1 MTETSKNFNGG
12 ARNTKKQTEVDFI
25 CNQAD
30 RRYYIQVALSLPT
43 REKTL
48 QKERTLMNIGDNF
61 KKIIVVKD
69 NKRSWMTEEGI
80 LIIGLEEFLLD
91 KDSLLK

>member
-48 QKERTLMNIGDNF
+48 Q
-61 KKIIVVKD
+61 
-69 NKRSWMTEEGI
+69 EE
-80 LIIGLEEFLLD
+80 D
-91 KDSLLK
+91 H